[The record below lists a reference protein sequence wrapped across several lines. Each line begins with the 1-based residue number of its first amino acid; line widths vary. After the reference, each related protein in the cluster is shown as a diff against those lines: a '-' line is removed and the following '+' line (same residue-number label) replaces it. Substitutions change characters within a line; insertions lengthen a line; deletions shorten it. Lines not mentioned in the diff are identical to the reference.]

1 MRKNSS
7 GNIFFRQDACVLN
20 AWGEHCPTNL
30 KINEDNYYCPF
41 EKVLLSFEL
50 YLLFFVKVI
59 FLFSTFQSQDDS
71 CDSNKVF
78 EETTTTDVEE
88 TNQKTKKDSKKTK
101 DGMNKVSSG
110 MEQFIKSTSITMS
123 KTLEQESLE
132 KAKENEEEVSE
143 NLEAKE
149 TEQKTSVS
157 SLVMPLASSMLNRKM
172 SQILQESMGSCESQD
187 SSNDILEE
195 SDAATKQLT
204 EQLEHNQVS
213 GEKVGQEVTRSG
225 EMDTKEEESTENDD
239 KNECQNEVVGLVT
252 EKQKGIAELL
262 TPLTGQMMDPE
273 MAKMVQDSLNQYV
286 IDQTGESEVETKESQ
301 EPMEQHD
308 TKEDTND
315 DSNVVDL
322 AIEKHKGI
330 SNLLQPL
337 TASLDPEIGKMVQ
350 DSINQFVI
358 EESDS
363 NKTDVEKQ
371 PTTEASE
378 TESKDELDSN
388 LVDLATKKQ
397 TGISSLL
404 TPLIESMNNPE
415 MAKLV
420 QDSLNEYV
428 ISESN
433 EAPIDA
439 AASTATIAK
448 GEDDNTAARQAERL
462 AKEAENLTE
471 HEQQEILELCHLIQK
486 SIGK

>member
-1 MRKNSS
+1 MK
-7 GNIFFRQDACVLN
+7 
-20 AWGEHCPTNL
+20 
-30 KINEDNYYCPF
+30 
-41 EKVLLSFEL
+41 KVLLSFEF
-50 YLLFFVKVI
+50 YLVFFRQSDFS
-59 FLFSTFQSQDDS
+59 FLFTFQSQDDS

-78 EETTTTDVEE
+78 EETTTTKVE
-88 TNQKTKKDSKKTK
+88 TNQKAKKDSKKTK
-101 DGMNKVSSG
+101 EGKKKVSSG
-110 MEQFIKSTSITMS
+110 MEQFIKSTSVTMS

-132 KAKENEEEVSE
+132 KAKEEEASE

-172 SQILQESMGSCESQD
+172 SHILQESMGSCESQD

-225 EMDTKEEESTENDD
+225 EMDTKEEEFVENDD
-239 KNECQNEVVGLVT
+239 KKECQNEVVGLVT

-273 MAKMVQDSLNQYV
+273 ITKIVQESLNQYV
-286 IDQTGESEVETKESQ
+286 IDQTDQSETDTKQSQ
-301 EPMEQHD
+301 EAIEQHG
-308 TKEDTND
+308 TKEDTTDNT
-315 DSNVVDL
+315 NVVDL
-322 AIEKHKGI
+322 AVEKHKGI

-337 TASLDPEIGKMVQ
+337 TASLDPEIGKMLQ

-363 NKTDVEKQ
+363 NKTDKVDVEKH
-371 PTTEASE
+371 PNEDASSE

-439 AASTATIAK
+439 AASTVTIAK
-448 GEDDNTAARQAERL
+448 GEDDDTAARQAERL

-486 SIGK
+486 SIGE